1 MGRGTQVLRQFIW
14 LLTFWLKKPLVW
26 WVRINLAPSRTA
38 ETLQIDA
45 GKAVVYILPTRS
57 YVDAW
62 VLEEAIRQAG
72 LPLIRKSDELPK
84 PGSAAALYLPAVM
97 DRDKTLMRLFREL
110 LDAPD
115 PQIQLVPVSV
125 FWGRDPGSE
134 TSVFRLLFSDAES
147 PGYIRKG
154 LIILAN
160 GRNVVVNFG
169 QPAQLSE
176 LTSKD
181 TDYERVARKLV
192 RVFRVHFRRARIA
205 TLGPS
210 LSRLNNTVRAVL
222 ANPEVRDTMSQI
234 GKDEG
239 RSRAEMQAR
248 VRTMVTELA
257 ADYSTTTLRVLAII
271 LSWIWNRVYDGV
283 EVHRISRC
291 REAASQGGVLYMASH
306 RSHMDYLLMSYVLY
320 NEGLVPPHIAAGINL
335 NFWPM
340 GPILRRGG
348 AFFLRRTFKGNPLYT
363 AVFRAYLDVLVSRG
377 YPISFYPEGGRSRT
391 GRLLKPKTGMLA
403 MLSESWLRN
412 PDKPLTIIPVHLGYD
427 KVMEVNSYFKELRGT
442 RNKAKESIWELAKAS
457 RILSRKYGKAHVS
470 FGEPLDLRTWIAQNH
485 PDWLQQAEEDRANF
499 SHGIGVLADT
509 VMRRINEA
517 SVLGSG
523 GLCALSLLTTPQRA
537 IDENELIEQIDQFRE
552 LQRIAPYSEQLI
564 TVDEPATSLIAEYEP
579 IAPLERAEHEWGD
592 LLLAQGRSGVL
603 MTYTRNSVAH
613 LFAVPSLLAN
623 FFRSPRTRYRE
634 QLISDAADYYPFLE
648 NELHLRHPASKAAEV
663 LSVQLD
669 ALISCGLVIES
680 EGRLR
685 APSIDSP
692 AYARLIRLANIV
704 REALERYALSAL
716 LLDQQPRDMPIDRT
730 LFEQTSRSMIERM
743 AILTGR
749 DAPEFFDKALLA
761 NFFDTLERV
770 GLASCDAG
778 PTVNDCHQIRIAPE
792 ISEMARGALKLVGP
806 DISQVIVQLVR
817 HVRSA
822 SREPSA
828 PAAD

>member
-1 MGRGTQVLRQFIW
+1 MLRQLIW
-14 LLTFWLKKPLVW
+14 LLTFWLKKPLLW

-38 ETLQIDA
+38 ESLQIDPQ
-45 GKAVVYILPTRS
+45 KAVVYILPSRS
-57 YVDAW
+57 YVDSW
-62 VLEEAIRQAG
+62 VLEDAIRRAG
-72 LPLIRKSDELPK
+72 LPLIRKSDELPE
-84 PGSAAALYLPAVM
+84 PGRAGVLYLPAVM
-97 DRDKTLMRLFREL
+97 DRDKTLMSLFRTL
-110 LDAPD
+110 LSD
-115 PQIQLVPVSV
+115 PNPEVQLVPVSV

-176 LTSKD
+176 LTAQE
-181 TDYERVARKLV
+181 TDYDRLARKLV
-192 RVFRVHFRRARIA
+192 RVFRVHFRRARNA

-222 ANPEVRDTMSQI
+222 ANPEVRETMNQI
-234 GKDEG
+234 GKAEG
-239 RSRAEMQAR
+239 RGRAEMQAQ
-248 VRTMVTELA
+248 VRSMVTELA

-271 LSWIWNRVYDGV
+271 LTWIWNRVYDGV

-320 NEGLVPPHIAAGINL
+320 TEGLVPPHIAAGINL

-412 PDKPLTIIPVHLGYD
+412 PEKPLTIIPVHLGYD
-427 KVMEVNSYFKELRGT
+427 KVMEVNSYFKELRGS
-442 RNKAKESIWELAKAS
+442 RSKAKESIWELAKAS

-470 FGEPLDLRTWIAQNH
+470 FGEPMDLRTWISENH
-485 PDWLQQAEEDRANF
+485 PDWLNQGEEDREGFAD
-499 SHGIGVLADT
+499 GVGTLADT

-537 IDENELIEQIDQFRE
+537 IDESELIEQIDQFRQ
-552 LQRIAPYSEQLI
+552 LQKVAPYSDQLI
-564 TVDEPATSLIAEYEP
+564 IVDEPAASLIAEYEP
-579 IAPLERAEHEWGD
+579 IAPLDRASHEWGD

-623 FFRSPRTRYRE
+623 FFRGPRLRERE
-634 QLISDAADYYPFLE
+634 QLLRDAADYYPFLQ
-648 NELHLRHPASKAAEV
+648 NEMHLRYLAADAAPV
-663 LSVQLD
+663 LSEQLD
-669 ALISCGLVIES
+669 ALIKCGLVIDS
-680 EGRLR
+680 PDGLR

-716 LLDQQPRDMPIDRT
+716 LLDQQPRDIPLDRT

-770 GLASCDAG
+770 GLASCDVGAS
-778 PTVNDCHQIRIAPE
+778 VNDCHQIRIAPE

-817 HVRSA
+817 HVRGA
-822 SREPSA
+822 AGEP
-828 PAAD
+828 PAKDVH